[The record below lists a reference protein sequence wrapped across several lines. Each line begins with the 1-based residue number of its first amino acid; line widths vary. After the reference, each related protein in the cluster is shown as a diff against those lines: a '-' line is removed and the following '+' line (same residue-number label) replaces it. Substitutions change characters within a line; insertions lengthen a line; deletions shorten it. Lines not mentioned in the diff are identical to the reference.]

1 MISMN
6 ALPIEDMSKT
16 YIEHSMVIDNFVI
29 KIGNQIK
36 DSLCRVFSD
45 GVQYQWKEND
55 DKVIIPD
62 ASIMCN
68 IRDRRNV
75 SFTGVPRFVM
85 EVLSDATE
93 EYDRNEKMQIYC
105 KVGVSEYWIVDWR
118 KKQVEIYMFD
128 WKEDGTGYAY
138 LFKKVTEQN
147 KEELQLVMFPNLK
160 ITFDEL
166 FNVM

>member
-1 MISMN
+1 MIIMGV
-6 ALPIEDMSKT
+6 LPIVDMSKA

-29 KIGNQIK
+29 KIGNQIN

-93 EYDRNEKMQIYC
+93 KYDRTEKMDVY
-105 KVGVSEYWIVDWR
+105 KNVGVSEYWIVDWR

-128 WKEDGTGYAY
+128 WKEDDTSYSY
-138 LFKKVTEQN
+138 LFKTVTEQN
-147 KEELQLVMFPNLK
+147 KDDLQLVMFPNLK

-166 FNVM
+166 FDIG

>member
-1 MISMN
+1 MDS
-6 ALPIEDMSKT
+6 LFIEDMGRT

-55 DKVIIPD
+55 DKIVIPD

-68 IRDRRNV
+68 IRDRKNI

-85 EVLSDATE
+85 EVLPDSTE
-93 EYDRNEKMQIYC
+93 EYDRTEKMDIYR
-105 KVGVSEYWIVDWR
+105 KAGVSEYWITDWR

-128 WKEDGTGYAY
+128 WKEDGTSYSY
-138 LFKKVTEQN
+138 LFKKVTEKN
-147 KEELQLVMFPNLK
+147 KEELQLVMFPDLK
-160 ITFDEL
+160 ITFEEL
-166 FNVM
+166 FNIG

>member
-1 MISMN
+1 MD

-45 GVQYQWKEND
+45 GVQYQWKENN
-55 DKVIIPD
+55 DKTIIPD

-93 EYDRNEKMQIYC
+93 EYDRHEKMDIYRN
-105 KVGVSEYWIVDWR
+105 VGVSEYWIVDWR

-128 WKEDGTGYAY
+128 FKDDDTSYSY
-138 LFKKVTEQN
+138 LFNKITEEN
-147 KEELQLVMFPNLK
+147 KEELKLVMFPNLY
-160 ITFDEL
+160 ISFDEL
-166 FNVM
+166 FNIE

>member
-1 MISMN
+1 MDS
-6 ALPIEDMSKT
+6 LFIEDMGRT
-16 YIEHSMVIDNFVI
+16 YIENSMVIDNFVI

-55 DKVIIPD
+55 DKIVIPD

-68 IRDRRNV
+68 IRDRKNI

-85 EVLSDATE
+85 EVLPDSTE
-93 EYDRNEKMQIYC
+93 EYDRTDKMDIYR
-105 KVGVSEYWIVDWR
+105 KAGVSEYWITDWR

-128 WKEDGTGYAY
+128 WKEDGTSYSY
-138 LFKKVTEQN
+138 LFKKITEKN
-147 KEELQLVMFPNLK
+147 KEELQLVMFPDLK
-160 ITFDEL
+160 ITFEEL
-166 FNVM
+166 FNIG

>member
-1 MISMN
+1 MDS
-6 ALPIEDMSKT
+6 LFIEDMGRT
-16 YIEHSMVIDNFVI
+16 YIEHFMVIDNFVI

-55 DKVIIPD
+55 DKIVIPD

-68 IRDRRNV
+68 IRDRKNI

-85 EVLSDATE
+85 EVLPDSTE
-93 EYDRNEKMQIYC
+93 EYDRTEKMDIYR
-105 KVGVSEYWIVDWR
+105 KAGVSEYWITDWR

-128 WKEDGTGYAY
+128 WKEDGTSYSY
-138 LFKKVTEQN
+138 LFKKVTEKN
-147 KEELQLVMFPNLK
+147 KEELQLVMFPDLK
-160 ITFDEL
+160 ITFEEL
-166 FNVM
+166 FNIG

>member
-1 MISMN
+1 MSI
-6 ALPIEDMSKT
+6 LPIEDMSKT

-45 GVQYQWKEND
+45 GVQYQWKENN
-55 DKVIIPD
+55 DKTIIPD

-75 SFTGVPRFVM
+75 SFTGIPRFVM

-93 EYDRNEKMQIYC
+93 EYDRNEKMDIYR

-128 WKEDGTGYAY
+128 YKDDDTSYAY
-138 LFKKVTEQN
+138 LFKKVTTGN
-147 KEELQLVMFPNLK
+147 KEELQLVMFPNLH
-160 ITFDEL
+160 ISFDEL
-166 FNVM
+166 FYFE

>member
-1 MISMN
+1 MDS
-6 ALPIEDMSKT
+6 LFIEDMGRT

-55 DKVIIPD
+55 DKIVIPD

-68 IRDRRNV
+68 IRDRKNI

-85 EVLSDATE
+85 EVLPDSTE
-93 EYDRNEKMQIYC
+93 EYDRTDKMDIYR
-105 KVGVSEYWIVDWR
+105 KAGVSEYWITDWR

-128 WKEDGTGYAY
+128 WKEDGTSYSY
-138 LFKKVTEQN
+138 LFKKVTEKN
-147 KEELQLVMFPNLK
+147 KEELQLVMFPDLK

-166 FNVM
+166 FNIG